1 MEKNVRQIRI
11 PTKRELLHQ
20 IYPGNDEMSAGPYS
34 NHLRLRLCVGY
45 SLTLLQVWIMFDE
58 VMSSPPAAICADP
71 CSIVMHIRDALE
83 AVGGSVSVQMTT
95 PLSRVHA

>member
-58 VMSSPPAAICADP
+58 VMSSPPLLLQLKFEI
-71 CSIVMHIRDALE
+71 IIQY
-83 AVGGSVSVQMTT
+83 VSGLYTSSPIFRHQF
-95 PLSRVHA
+95 LISQR